1 MEISKNEFKKE
12 YNTAIDFYN
21 KGDYEHYFHHIR
33 KTIENFGIFLI
44 FDTMQKRGEIEK
56 ANYIISGEYSFHID
70 NNRVCT
76 LTPTPQSREPEG
88 SFFINLAKNALYY
101 VEPSLLNPGQEP
113 KLKRRKTKIDSCLNS
128 LIDFYNTASEI
139 AMHIGKNSTLDP
151 KSQADSCASFFIKVF
166 NDLKSTVS
174 AEASSVFDK
183 LDIPKEESKNN
194 IYIESALRRTND
206 FSMLDDIT
214 NRLVCTPDE
223 RYVAF
228 MPENLKD
235 NHGDI
240 LNENQ
245 IKDFFRINW
254 HLIVDLNK
262 KTSDGLYEQSPIHKR
277 SSIRIITD
285 DISEV
290 TGSFNITN
298 WLFVQGREDLGSLN
312 EAAVMRTAPKT
323 FSKTFSKLVRTGA
336 TKDYIIFDFCDKAS
350 KLIPK
355 LYDKLEDVFDDWD
368 ATARRCK
375 IISFSNDE
383 EYKAQLIEWAGYTG
397 VIVHFVNSSFSE
409 FLVHINEVLLPGE
422 SPQQPKVLV
431 KGKSIDM
438 SEARDRYHAAGI
450 DFYSPIRTKEVKPQ
464 WDFYAGAEITWD
476 ELENQFDVQRDL
488 YRIVRSRITELIR
501 STRKTTIFTLRHRPG
516 SGATTLSKRLG
527 YDITKDDEAGIVS
540 CTVVDIKSCSN
551 LRITDQYLC
560 QLSERLENTP
570 ILAIVESKYIGR
582 EKFDYLVQ
590 RMSKAGKKIIFFYIE
605 PFTGQYHVP
614 KENVVLLESALKS
627 SELKRFEEKYIQLGL
642 DLKLLEKRK
651 HQNNPIEV
659 VDFPLML
666 KDNDTSTNLLSYVKE
681 WMSNLPENLI
691 KFCAFVGFVF
701 KYSDLGVNQTLLKSI
716 WKIDGH
722 YSIMSYP
729 RECVNAIKKLLI
741 EEMNDGQP
749 NGVWRPRYNRFSSF
763 LLNSYKD
770 NWESSISEIAKEFIS
785 LCKLSGELG
794 SDDKDMLYS
803 IFVMRKNA
811 DYRALEERKNIK
823 NKFSLLVK
831 DINDVE
837 RAESLFLSLVESFPE
852 DAVFRGHFARFL
864 YEKASMAKSI
874 TIDDRLYIDAQYQLT
889 QAFDINPDDS
899 DLYHMQGMLLRRR
912 IGTLV
917 KMYNNELQKN
927 ESADVDIIGIRDCLE
942 EWVQTAFNAFEK
954 SIQLNPG
961 SPYGYAAESQLFRDA
976 IEFGQKLQKVN
987 DYSFCETDYIFADYT
1002 EKLGNVL
1009 DQFEQV
1015 CYAFKNEG
1023 LTQIL
1028 DSYYIY
1034 EQVRAYHENLIG
1046 HNKEAIEK
1054 YRNMYNVTHDE
1065 KKLFYGH
1072 LLVKSIVYS
1081 KSSKKDTRKA
1091 YRNLTY
1097 QERKEIEK
1105 ILEYQKNKG
1114 DIKSYETLFLLKL
1127 YGSDEFS
1134 LDETIDLLKEWEN
1147 QYHYNNQL
1155 GWGYLNAC
1163 FYLAVCYC
1171 AKAIKGAVPNL
1182 ELKTLSETYFKKAK
1196 EFANQFDK
1204 GTVLPQCYLG
1214 ERDDIHSI
1222 VDKNLKDADAAT
1234 VTGLIHKIHNNNGI
1248 LKLLCGIEVTFNARG
1263 FDMLRDEG
1271 QTTLRGVLG
1280 FSYSGPGLYD
1290 FRPDNDCIESSLSFD
1305 EQDESETSFEDLNE
1319 SYAPAENLEDE
1330 ELSTQNSKD
1339 FAKSQIKI
1347 VGKIDSEQLEKL
1359 SRGIFK
1365 GNKQPRE
1372 YMEGEVVHGTISTDL
1387 KSIIGP
1393 CGRCTIDKKTGFS
1406 IGFSPKECDY
1416 EVNRKVIFTVKVGK
1430 NNNNPSLPWYYATQ
1444 IMPDE

>member
-1 MEISKNEFKKE
+1 MEKCKNQLKKE
-12 YNTAIDFYN
+12 YNTAVDFYN
-21 KGDYEHYFHHIR
+21 KGDYEHYFFHIR
-33 KTIENFGIFLI
+33 KSIEYFGKYLI
-44 FDTMQKRGEIEK
+44 FDTMQKCGEIEN
-56 ANYIISGEYSFHID
+56 ANYIISGEYSFNID
-70 NNRVCT
+70 NRGCT
-76 LTPTPQSREPEG
+76 LSKTPQQREPEG
-88 SFFINLAKNALYY
+88 SFFVKLAQFALYY
-101 VEPSLLNPGQEP
+101 VQPLLLNPAQEA
-113 KLKRRKTKIDSCLNS
+113 KQKRRKTKIDSCLNS
-128 LIDFYNTASEI
+128 LIDYYNTASEI
-139 AMHIGKNSTLDP
+139 SMHTGNSSALDP
-151 KSQADSCASFFIKVF
+151 KTQADSCASFFVKVF

-174 AEASSVFDK
+174 AEASTFFEK
-183 LDIPKEESKNN
+183 LDIPKEESQNN
-194 IYIESALRRTND
+194 IYIESAIRRTND

-214 NRLVCTPDE
+214 NRLVCSTDE

-228 MPENLKD
+228 MPENIKD
-235 NHGDI
+235 NYGDI

-245 IKDFFRINW
+245 IKDLFRINW
-254 HLIVDLNK
+254 HFIVDLNK
-262 KTSDGLYEQSPIHKR
+262 KTFDGLYEQTPAHKK

-290 TGSFNITN
+290 TGTFNITN
-298 WLFVQGREDLGSLN
+298 WLFAQGRQDLGCLD
-312 EAAVMRTAPKT
+312 EASVMRTSPKT
-323 FSKTFSKLVRTGA
+323 FSKTFSKIVRTGS
-336 TKDYIIFDFCDKAS
+336 TKDYIIFDFCEKPS
-350 KLIPK
+350 KLLPK

-368 ATARRCK
+368 TVARRCK
-375 IISFSNDE
+375 IISFSTDE
-383 EYKAQLIEWAGYTG
+383 EYQAHLIEWASYTG
-397 VIVHFVNSSFSE
+397 VIVHFVNASFSD
-409 FLVHINEVLLPGE
+409 FLVHINDVLPPGE
-422 SPQQPKVLV
+422 TYQIPKVLV
-431 KGKSIDM
+431 RGKSLDL

-450 DFYSPIRTKEVKPQ
+450 DFYYPNKDKKGQSQ
-464 WDFYAGAEITWD
+464 WDFYAGAEITWH
-476 ELENQFDVQRDL
+476 ELENQCDVQRDL

-501 STRKTTIFTLRHRPG
+501 SSRKTTVFTLRHRPG

-527 YDITKDDEAGIVS
+527 YDITKDDEAGILS

-551 LRITDQYLC
+551 LRITDQYLG

-570 ILAIVESKYIGR
+570 LLAIVESKYIGR

-605 PFTGQYHVP
+605 PFTGQYFVP
-614 KENVVLLESALKS
+614 KENVVLLESTLKS
-627 SELKRFEEKYIQLGL
+627 SELRRFEEKYTQLGL
-642 DLKLLEKRK
+642 DLKLLENRK
-651 HQNNPIEV
+651 LQNNNIEV

-666 KDNDTSTNLLSYVKE
+666 KDNDTSANLLSYVKE

-716 WKIDGH
+716 WKIEDH

-729 RECVNAIKKLLI
+729 PECVNAIKKLLI
-741 EEMNDGQP
+741 EEVDNGLP

-763 LLNSYKD
+763 ILNSYKD

-803 IFVMRKNA
+803 IFVIRKNA

-831 DINDVE
+831 DINDIE

-864 YEKASMAKSI
+864 YEKASMSKSI
-874 TIDDRLYIDAQYQLT
+874 TIDDRLYVDAQYQLT
-889 QAFDINPDDS
+889 KAFDINPDDS

-912 IGTLV
+912 IGTLAR
-917 KMYNNELQKN
+917 MHYNDIQKN
-927 ESADVDIIGIRDCLE
+927 DSSEVDLIGIRDCLE
-942 EWVQTAFNAFEK
+942 EWVQTAFDAFEK
-954 SIQLNPG
+954 SIQLSPG

-976 IEFGQKLQKVN
+976 IDFGQKLLNVN
-987 DYSFCETDYIFADYT
+987 DYSFCETDYVFAEYT

-1046 HNKEAIEK
+1046 RNKEAIEK
-1054 YRNMYNVTHDE
+1054 YRKMYNGTNDE

-1091 YRNLTY
+1091 YRNLTF

-1105 ILEYQKNKG
+1105 VLEYQKNKG

-1134 LDETIDLLKEWEN
+1134 LDDAIDLLKEWEN
-1147 QYHYNNQL
+1147 QYYYNNQL

-1171 AKAIKGAVPNL
+1171 AKAIKRAVPNL
-1182 ELKTLSETYFKKAK
+1182 ELKSLSESYFKKASD
-1196 EFANQFDK
+1196 FANKFDK

-1214 ERDDIHSI
+1214 ERDDIHCI
-1222 VDKNLKDADAAT
+1222 VDKNMKDSDADT
-1234 VTGLIHKIHNNNGI
+1234 VIGVIHRIRNNNGI

-1263 FDMLRDEG
+1263 FDILHDEG
-1271 QTTLRGVLG
+1271 QPLRGVLG

-1290 FRPDNDCIESSLSFD
+1290 FRRENACMEDIISFD

-1319 SYAPAENLEDE
+1319 SYAPIENLVE
-1330 ELSTQNSKD
+1330 EEPTTQNSID
-1339 FAKSQIKI
+1339 TTQSQIKI
-1347 VGKIDSEQLEKL
+1347 VGKIDPAELDNL
-1359 SRGIFK
+1359 SRKKIRENTFFK
-1365 GNKQPRE
+1365 VYE
-1372 YMEGEVVHGTISTDL
+1372 EGEIVHGTISRDQ
-1387 KSIIGP
+1387 KFVSGP
-1393 CGRCTIDKKTGFS
+1393 GGKCTIDKKSGFA

-1416 EVNRKVIFTVKVGK
+1416 EVNRKVIFKIKIGK
-1430 NNNNPSLPWYYATQ
+1430 NINNPNLPWYYATQ
-1444 IMPDE
+1444 IKPDE